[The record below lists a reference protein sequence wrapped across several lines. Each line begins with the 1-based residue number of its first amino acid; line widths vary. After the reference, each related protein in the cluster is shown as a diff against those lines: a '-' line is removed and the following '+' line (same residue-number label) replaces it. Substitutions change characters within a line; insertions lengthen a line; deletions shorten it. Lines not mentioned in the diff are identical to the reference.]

1 MVRGIRS
8 LVRIY
13 PEGEREP
20 EKNFNRRSGG
30 DMVTHGEC
38 GCYSKHNGKPMQ

>member
-1 MVRGIRS
+1 MVKGIRS

-13 PEGEREP
+13 PEGGREP
-20 EKNFNRRSGG
+20 ENFNRRNGG

-38 GCYSKHNGKPMQ
+38 GCDSKHNGKPMQ